1 MPTAQLDDTSLEYTD
16 RGAGEPVVLVH
27 GSLGDLRSWEPQVE
41 SLAEDH
47 RVIAY
52 SRRYHHPNPC
62 PPDGPY
68 SASLH
73 ADDLADLMS
82 ELDVPVAHVVGSSYG
97 AYTALFLAMRH
108 PDRVCTQVLS
118 EPPVLPLLADHPD
131 GHDIRDRFL
140 ADVWRPAGEVLED
153 DGMERGVRTFVD
165 GLFGDGAFDSL
176 PHEVLQLIMDN
187 APAFKLETAT
197 EEFWTP
203 FARDDAAQ
211 VETPTLLVSGGSSL
225 RMFQL
230 IVDELESCLPHSEQ
244 VRFPDTSHD
253 VPAEQATAFNE
264 LVARFIDS
272 HRC

>member
-1 MPTAQLDDTSLEYTD
+1 MPTAQLGETSLEYID
-16 RGAGEPVVLVH
+16 RGAGDPVVLVH
-27 GSLGDLRSWEPQVE
+27 GSLGDLRSWEPQVQ

-62 PPDGPY
+62 PPEGAY

-73 ADDLADLMS
+73 ADDLAGLMS

-118 EPPVLPLLADHPD
+118 EPPVLPLLVDHPE
-131 GHDIRDRFL
+131 GRGIRERFL
-140 ADVWRPAGEVLED
+140 ADVWRPAGEVLQ
-153 DGMERGVRTFVD
+153 DGMMESGVRTFVD
-165 GLFGDGAFDSL
+165 GLFGSGAFDGL
-176 PHEVLQLIMDN
+176 PNEVHGLLMDN
-187 APAFKLETAT
+187 APEFKLETAT

-203 FARDDAAQ
+203 FTRNDAAR
-211 VETPTLLVSGGSSL
+211 VGTPTLLVSGGSSL

-230 IVDELESCLPHSEQ
+230 IVDELERSLPHSEQ
-244 VRFPDTSHD
+244 IRLPDTSHD
-253 VPAEQATAFNE
+253 IPGEQPTAFNAM
-264 LVARFIDS
+264 VAEFIDS
-272 HRC
+272 HPC

>member
-1 MPTAQLDDTSLEYTD
+1 MPTAQLDDARLEYVD
-16 RGAGEPVVLVH
+16 RGEGVPVVLVH
-27 GSLGDLRSWEPQVE
+27 GSLGDLRSWAPQIE

-62 PPDGPY
+62 PLEGPY

-82 ELDVPVAHVVGSSYG
+82 ELDVQVAHVVGSSYG

-118 EPPVLPLLADHPD
+118 EPPVLPLLVDHPE
-131 GHDIRDRFL
+131 GHEIRDRFL
-140 ADVWRPAGEVLED
+140 AEVWGPAGEVLQ
-153 DGMERGVRTFVD
+153 DGKMESGVRTFID
-165 GLFGDGAFDSL
+165 GLFGDGAFDNL
-176 PHEVLQLIMDN
+176 PDEVHRLIMDN
-187 APAFKLETAT
+187 TPEFKLETAT
-197 EEFWTP
+197 EAFWTP
-203 FARDDAAQ
+203 FTRDDAAQ
-211 VETPTLLVSGGSSL
+211 VDTPTLLVSGDSSL

-230 IVDELESCLPHSEQ
+230 IVDELESSLPHSEQ

-253 VPAEQATAFNE
+253 VPAEQPTAFND
-264 LVARFIDS
+264 LVTEFIDS
-272 HRC
+272 HPC

>member
-1 MPTAQLDDTSLEYTD
+1 MPTVQLDDTTLEYVD
-16 RGAGEPVVLVH
+16 RGAGETVVLVH
-27 GSLGDLRSWEPQVE
+27 GSLGDLRSWDPQVE
-41 SLAEDH
+41 ALAADH

-62 PPDGPY
+62 PPEGPY

-73 ADDLADLMS
+73 ADDLAALMT
-82 ELDVPVAHVVGSSYG
+82 ELDVPAAHVVGSSYG

-118 EPPVLPLLADHPD
+118 EPPVLPLLVGHPE

-140 ADVWRPAGEVLED
+140 ANVWRPAGGVLQD
-153 DGMERGVRTFVD
+153 DRMEHGVRTFVD
-165 GLFGDGAFDSL
+165 GLFGEGSFDSL
-176 PHEVLQLIMDN
+176 PTEVHRLIMDN
-187 APAFKLETAT
+187 APEFKLETAT

-203 FARDDAAQ
+203 FTRDDAAQ
-211 VETPTLLVSGGSSL
+211 IDTTTLLVSGGSSL

-230 IVDELESCLPHSEQ
+230 VVDELERALPRSEQ

-253 VPAEQATAFNE
+253 VPAERASAFNE
-264 LVARFIDS
+264 LVTGFVDS
-272 HRC
+272 HPC